1 MYAEHAK
8 QNQNPDAEATS
19 DNTES
24 SNDSD
29 VVDAEYKEV
38 NNDKK

>member
-8 QNQNPDAEATS
+8 QSQNPDTEAS
-19 DNTES
+19 SSSTEN